1 MKKLKLGSRML
12 SVLMALALTLGLL
25 PAQAFAL
32 ETGEEE
38 TAYGAEQLSDNDGA
52 AVQAVGT
59 TSESYGNVN
68 DYKAAWKDANY
79 QAGTYTVTANI
90 KMPGQYNPVLTGV
103 DVYANNPNNPFGP
116 TVDPDDPYTD
126 ASTVVG
132 AAPTTPL
139 SNNAEVTVGTDGTV
153 RLRLP
158 IQNAIFTTQKVGTCE
173 NLAYT
178 AIKLDKDYTY
188 GANTI
193 HGRVYLLDATLGKT
207 DLTNGV
213 ATYIFKGS
221 ELYALPLNLQFK
233 PDGDVALEL
242 TVDLSGI
249 PEKTTSDEPV
259 SLDTDFTGWLTK
271 SAEENGLR
279 VDVYGNPD
287 GTGVFNKE
295 TDTYVNKASNMEIH
309 VKEFTRE
316 GAADYAKL
324 YAISLQNTGL
334 GFAMTWPKWYPSN
347 PTGAGTIM
355 DESKSA
361 LILTVQ
367 AQSSKSE
374 FYLVEDTGTPGEAK
388 KLQTKQT
395 ADGKTQIL
403 VDPGLYPG
411 NAGNQH
417 CLPQITDAYDAN
429 GVGTANRPAYYVAE
443 KLPDD
448 GSQSFTP
455 GSITRTAPLDLCVS
469 EEYNTKSCRSE
480 RKSIDKLKTEGWK
493 WEQNADG
500 TGGTLTLK
508 NFYLYGTP
516 ESAAAFSPTNH
527 YWLSLS
533 DNVTIVLKGTNVIEV
548 NDPWFIGEIGTHCSS
563 AHDPKIT
570 IMEGEEGGSLEL
582 KLSDKVTAL
591 TTGYPYVSG
600 TSIELKSGTFK
611 TNLSYGTIFN
621 ETFTVSGGLFEID
634 VTETS
639 KLLPEEQNMGISG
652 WNSNI
657 TVSGGTLRIKGGSW
671 GGIANSILDEDS
683 PAPTLT
689 ICGSGSLEIFGSDT
703 GVQVEGPISINTTG
717 TIKIDN
723 MNADSW
729 GIVAGGAMTIENV
742 GTYINTA
749 DHPIGRYGSG
759 TVTIAA
765 ADYTA
770 VDAALAKVPADL
782 SIYTEESA
790 AAVTAAVEAV
800 DRSKN
805 VLHKDEVAAMA
816 KAIEDAVAALALKQP
831 ADYAAVDAA
840 LEKIPADLSIYTD
853 ETVKAVNDAKDAVV
867 RNLTDDRQADVDAM
881 AKAIEDAVA
890 ALVKKPADYTAVDAA
905 LAKVPADLGIYTDET
920 AKAVNDAKDA
930 VVRDL
935 TIDRQ
940 AEVDAMAKAIEDAV
954 TGLVRRNSGGTTGGG
969 SSGGTKQDTTET
981 VTANLYLDGKY
992 NKVLPGVTVYL
1003 NNSNNPLDGSGTPT
1017 VPLSDNATL
1026 VTKADGTL
1034 LLTLELKNPVFTLQ
1048 KIDDCDNAVVQSKET
1063 SSDLLY
1069 ASGVKG
1075 NRSTRISK
1083 ITFKLKDKSGVYQF
1097 EDCEEF
1103 PTALNPSAN
1112 WDSPLVLKV
1121 QFTGGSDGSLDSNKD
1136 VDTGNI
1142 TGGGT
1147 GSSGNAQTTADVTV
1161 DVDGDTA
1168 DVSKISTKNASD
1180 EKDLVLDVTDGEKNV
1195 TGAKLPV
1202 SDLKELVSAKVPNTK
1217 LDLSDTALSFD
1228 LAALD
1233 AAVKAASG
1241 KSLEVRVLTGADAE
1255 KKLNAAQKAAV
1266 TDAKNGLAV
1275 YVDLASDSK
1284 SISALG
1290 TGKLT
1295 VTVPYQWDGKGAVA
1309 AWMMD
1314 ESGKLT
1320 SVPVTCKN
1328 NKAVLTLSGTGK
1340 LVLGTVDKVF
1350 SDVAADAYYK
1360 AAVDWAVA
1368 NGVTTGLTEN
1378 TFGPETVCTRAQ
1390 TVTFLWRAAG
1400 SPEPTKAENPFTDV
1414 SADAWY
1420 YKAVL
1425 WAVEKGITSGVSE
1438 KQFAPDAAV
1447 SRGQVV
1453 TFQWRMAGADK
1464 AEGANAFTDVAQDAY
1479 YHDAVLWAAKNG
1491 ITAGTTATTFAP
1503 DAGCTRGQIVTFLYR
1518 QLAK

>member
-1 MKKLKLGSRML
+1 MKKLKLGSRIL

-38 TAYGAEQLSDNDGA
+38 TAYGAERLSDNDGV

-259 SLDTDFTGWLTK
+259 SLDTDFTGWLAK
-271 SAEENGLR
+271 STEENGLR

-316 GAADYAKL
+316 DAADYAKL

-347 PTGAGTIM
+347 PAGAGTIK

-417 CLPQITDAYDAN
+417 CLPQITDAYSAN

-443 KLPDD
+443 KLPDN

-455 GSITRTAPLDLCVS
+455 GSITRTAPLDLCVGPETGS
-469 EEYNTKSCRSE
+469 GVCTSKHT
-480 RKSIDKLKTEGWK
+480 SIDKLKTEGWK
-493 WEQNADG
+493 WEQNEDG

-508 NFYLYGTP
+508 NFYLSATA
-516 ESAAAFSPTNH
+516 ESIAAANDFNH
-527 YWLSLS
+527 HLLSLS
-533 DNVTIVLKGTNVIEV
+533 NHTTIILEGTNIIESSEAHFGCLIGCHSG
-548 NDPWFIGEIGTHCSS
+548 ND
-563 AHDPKIT
+563 DKLDLT
-570 IMEGEEGGSLEL
+570 IREGEAGGSLEVRL
-582 KLSDKVTAL
+582 ADKTDL
-591 TTGYPYVSG
+591 TGLADYPYILGETNVKL
-600 TSIELKSGTFK
+600 ESGTFK
-611 TNLSYGTIFN
+611 TSVGVAYLGL
-621 ETFTVSGGLFEID
+621 EDKLEVAGGLFEID
-634 VTETS
+634 VTETA
-639 KLLPEEQNMGISG
+639 KLLPDVSLFGICTY
-652 WNSNI
+652 NSQI
-657 TVSGGTLRIKGGSW
+657 VVSGGTLRIKGGNW
-671 GGIANSILDEDS
+671 AGIYDADLNSDFA
-683 PAPTLT
+683 APSLT
-689 ICGSGSLEIFGSDT
+689 VNGTGSLEISGSEYGAYIQGRSHIDT
-703 GVQVEGPISINTTG
+703 IGAVKIENTPEDSIGLITTGDIQIDRVGDYVNTADRPLAIASGGSG
-717 TIKIDN
+717 TIK
-723 MNADSW
+723 
-729 GIVAGGAMTIENV
+729 
-742 GTYINTA
+742 
-749 DHPIGRYGSG
+749 
-759 TVTIAA
+759 IAA

-840 LEKIPADLSIYTD
+840 LAKIPADLSIYTD

-867 RNLTDDRQADVDAM
+867 RDLTD
-881 AKAIEDAVA
+881 
-890 ALVKKPADYTAVDAA
+890 
-905 LAKVPADLGIYTDET
+905 
-920 AKAVNDAKDA
+920 
-930 VVRDL
+930 
-935 TIDRQ
+935 DRQ

-1295 VTVPYQWDGKGAVA
+1295 VTVPYKWDGKGAVA

-1340 LVLGTVDKVF
+1340 LVLGTVDKAF

-1368 NGVTTGLTEN
+1368 NGVTTGLTES